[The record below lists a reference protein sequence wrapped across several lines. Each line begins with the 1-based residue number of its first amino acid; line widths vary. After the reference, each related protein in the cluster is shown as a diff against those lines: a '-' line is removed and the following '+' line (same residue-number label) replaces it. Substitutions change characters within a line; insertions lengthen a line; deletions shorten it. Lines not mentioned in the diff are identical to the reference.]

1 MVMSLSPYFTDK
13 SIVNQ
18 LRSFFD
24 LDEQW
29 TIDFMSLLGQVVDFG
44 EFYELKIKGR
54 VFQIDKVQG
63 VVEEVTA

>member
-1 MVMSLSPYFTDK
+1 MSLSPYFSDK

-29 TIDFMSLLGQVVDFG
+29 TIDFQSLLSQVEDFN
-44 EFYELKIKGR
+44 EFYELKIKDR
-54 VFQIDKVQG
+54 IFRIDKLLGIVSE
-63 VVEEVTA
+63 VE

>member
-1 MVMSLSPYFTDK
+1 MSLSPYFSDK

-29 TIDFMSLLGQVVDFG
+29 TIDFQSLLSQVEDFG
-44 EFYELKIKGR
+44 EFYELKIKDR
-54 VFQIDKVQG
+54 TFRIDKLLGIVS
-63 VVEEVTA
+63 EVTE